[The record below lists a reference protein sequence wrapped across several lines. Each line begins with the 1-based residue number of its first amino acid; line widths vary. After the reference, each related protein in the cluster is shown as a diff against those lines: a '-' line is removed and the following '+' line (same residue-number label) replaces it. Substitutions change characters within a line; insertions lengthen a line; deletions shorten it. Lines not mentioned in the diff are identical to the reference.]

1 MRAICIREF
10 GGNEK
15 VQLENLPEP
24 APGPG
29 QALIRVKAAALNH
42 LDIWVRKGRPG
53 LTLGRPHVLGSDA
66 AGVLEAL
73 GPGCDGATLKP
84 GSEVVV
90 NPGVSCMNCE
100 FCLRGQQSECAQFKL
115 LGFQLEGVYAEKAL
129 VPAVNLFPKP
139 AALSWEEA
147 AALPLSHITAF
158 RMLFERARLQAGESV
173 LIHGIGGG
181 VALAALQ
188 LIAACGAHAIVT
200 SSSQDKLTLAK
211 GVGGSAL
218 LLGIQYGTNVDVAQK
233 VKEATTGRGVDVV
246 LDTVGAPTLPISM
259 NAVRRGGRI
268 VTCGITGG
276 AKAEINLQQLYWNHI
291 SLLGSTMGSMEDMR
305 RLLKMVESAQ
315 IKPVICQKFP
325 FESARDALA
334 LMEEGK
340 QCGKLVLEVGR

>member
-1 MRAICIREF
+1 MKAICIREF

-24 APGPG
+24 KPGPG

-53 LTLGRPHVLGSDA
+53 LTLGGPHILGSDA

-73 GPGCDGATLKP
+73 GPGSDECALKP
-84 GSEVVV
+84 GAEVIV
-90 NPGVSCMNCE
+90 NPGVSCMKCE
-100 FCLRGQQSECAQFKL
+100 FCLRGQQSECPHFRL
-115 LGFQLEGVYAEKAL
+115 IGFQNEGVYAERAV

-139 AALSWEEA
+139 AQMTWEEA

-158 RMLFERARLQAGESV
+158 RMLFERAKLLPGETV

-188 LIAACGAHAIVT
+188 MIAAYGASAIVT
-200 SSSQDKLTLAK
+200 SSSAEKLALAK
-211 GVGGSAL
+211 AVGGHAL
-218 LLGIQYGTNVDVAQK
+218 IGGILYRDADVAAK
-233 VKEATTGRGVDVV
+233 VKELTQNRGVD
-246 LDTVGAPTLPISM
+246 LAFDTAGAPTLPISM
-259 NAVRRGGRI
+259 AALRRGGRM
-268 VTCGITGG
+268 VTCGVTGG
-276 AKAEINLQQLYWNHI
+276 AKAEVNLQQLYWNHL

-305 RLLKMVESAQ
+305 RMLKMVASAE

-325 FESARDALA
+325 LESAKDALA

-340 QCGKLVLEVGR
+340 QCGKIVLQVGG